1 MGKSAKRSREE
12 VDSDDYVTADDNL
25 DAFTDSEGVQDE
37 DDFDDGDMQIDSEE
51 DSEESEENG
60 GEMIGRS
67 DDDSEEGEENDGEM
81 NVVSD
86 EDSEEGEENGG
97 EMNVGSDDDS
107 EEGEENNGE
116 MHVVSD
122 EESEE
127 GEEDDGEMHEGSDED
142 SEEGKDNDLVYGEM
156 EELEKEYTNLRHQE
170 QDVLANLRQQ
180 KGEDYLKGLAVKNQK
195 TLWNKSLELR
205 FLLQK
210 PFSSSNRL
218 PQESVRSLFIE
229 SDEGVSEA
237 YSELIS
243 SSEKTID
250 SLLEL
255 QNALL
260 ENNPSITQTVGGNS
274 QSSKKQEH
282 EDIESET
289 DDKWT
294 LISQMHSRMAS
305 FRDKSTDKWQRKTQV
320 TTGAASIKGRFQA
333 FNQNISQQVAAS
345 MRDPSRLIKQMQAR
359 RSTIC
364 IFGSV
369 PDEIVNIKEE
379 GADGDP
385 DLLDD
390 TELYQQLLKEFFETF
405 DPSATEAALYNFK
418 RSQAKKRKI
427 VDRRASKS
435 RKIRYNVHE
444 KIVNFMAPEPANI
457 PPMASKLFNNLFGLK
472 SKTPAST

>member
-1 MGKSAKRSREE
+1 MSKSAKRSREE
-12 VDSDDYVTADDNL
+12 VDSDDYVTSDDNL
-25 DAFTDSEGVQDE
+25 DAFTDIG
-37 DDFDDGDMQIDSEE
+37 SEE

-67 DDDSEEGEENDGEM
+67 DDDSEGGEENDGEM
-81 NVVSD
+81 NLVSD

-97 EMNVGSDDDS
+97 EMIGGSDDDS
-107 EEGEENNGE
+107 EESEENNGE

-122 EESEE
+122 EDSEE
-127 GEEDDGEMHEGSDED
+127 GEENDGEMHEGLDED

-180 KGEDYLKGLAVKNQK
+180 KGEDNLKGVAVKNQK
-195 TLWNKSLELR
+195 ASPYRHKATLWNKSLELR

-210 PFSSSNRL
+210 PFSSSNKL
-218 PQESVRSLFIE
+218 PQESVRSIFIE

-243 SSEKTID
+243 SSEKTIA

-255 QNALL
+255 QNDGLMSSDVSLL
-260 ENNPSITQTVGGNS
+260 SSGNS
-274 QSSKKQEH
+274 QSSKKHEH
-282 EDIESET
+282 EDIDSET
-289 DDKWT
+289 DNKWK

-305 FRDKSTDKWQRKTQV
+305 FRDKSIDKWQRKTQV

-359 RSTIC
+359 RSTIS

-379 GADGDP
+379 GADGNP

-390 TELYQQLLKEFFETF
+390 VELYQQLLKEFFETF

-457 PPMASKLFNNLFGLK
+457 PPMASKLFKNLFSLE